1 MSRYLKTLQTLKQ
14 NLKTKNKY
22 IVYNTAIHVIDI
34 LVYIFGKQIVKFK
47 SGNLNSPRRNLSL
60 ILTNKSKIPIFCNI
74 SFNTPENNS
83 IKIKMNDQSIY
94 ELKPIETLTKYKGM
108 KIVMKDNLR
117 KYIPKKI
124 FTKIEK
130 TEFKPGFKDQ
140 MKSFLFQTKKFNL
153 SELKDT
159 NKLIQSILK

>member
-1 MSRYLKTLQTLKQ
+1 M
-14 NLKTKNKY
+14 
-22 IVYNTAIHVIDI
+22 YNTAIHVIDI

-117 KYIPKKI
+117 RYIPKKYLQ
-124 FTKIEK
+124 KLK
-130 TEFKPGFKDQ
+130 KP
-140 MKSFLFQTKKFNL
+140 N
-153 SELKDT
+153 
-159 NKLIQSILK
+159 